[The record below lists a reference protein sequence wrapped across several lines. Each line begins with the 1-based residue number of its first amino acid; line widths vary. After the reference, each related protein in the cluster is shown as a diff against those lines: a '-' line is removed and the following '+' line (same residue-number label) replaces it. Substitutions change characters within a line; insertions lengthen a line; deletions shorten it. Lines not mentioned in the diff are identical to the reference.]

1 MPEPQEEV
9 AVATEVAVPAAPL
22 IEATPPTET
31 ALTRAEIAELISKA
45 SEEVQAKLKTDL
57 DAAYKAARR
66 SEAKGDTANAKL
78 AKMEAR
84 LEEVATRGMD
94 EGEARLWKAQRA
106 EERAQEATTTV
117 SQQQEYEKAAA
128 DFQQRSTA
136 YLSSEGISAD
146 DPRLTGAFAKF
157 SAEARTYDDWDKAL
171 MRSVAEVHK
180 DNAKKAVEQ
189 AKVAADKAREEER
202 ARQRNEQRKDE
213 GPIDRGSPASPAPK
227 KNVWDMSDEEFKA
240 YDSQKDAER
249 KLRQRGVR
257 TT

>member
-1 MPEPQEEV
+1 LPEP
-9 AVATEVAVPAAPL
+9 TEVAPATEAELQPAPL
-22 IEATPPTET
+22 TEATPPIET
-31 ALTRAEIAELISKA
+31 ALTRAEVAELISKA

-78 AKMEAR
+78 AKMESR

-117 SQQQEYEKAAA
+117 SQQQEYEKAASE
-128 DFQQRSTA
+128 FQQRSSA
-136 YLSSEGISAD
+136 YLNSEGITSD
-146 DPRLTGAFAKF
+146 DPVLTAAFAKF

-180 DNAKKAVEQ
+180 DRSKKAAEQ
-189 AKVAADKAREEER
+189 AKTAADKAREEER
-202 ARQRNEQRKDE
+202 ARQRNEQRRDE
-213 GPIDRGSPASPAPK
+213 GPIDRGTPASTGIK
-227 KNVWDMSDEEFKA
+227 KAVWDMTDDEFKQMDA
-240 YDSQKDAER
+240 QKEQER
-249 KLRQRGVR
+249 KLRARGVR
-257 TT
+257 

>member
-1 MPEPQEEV
+1 LPEPQEE
-9 AVATEVAVPAAPL
+9 AVIATEVAVPAAPL

-31 ALTRAEIAELISKA
+31 ALTRTEIAQLVSTAKA
-45 SEEVQAKLKTDL
+45 EVLAEMKKDI
-57 DAAYKAARR
+57 DSAYKAARR
-66 SEAKGDTANAKL
+66 SEAKGDTANAKIT
-78 AKMEAR
+78 KMEAR

-106 EERAQEATTTV
+106 EERAAEASNTV

-128 DFQQRSTA
+128 DFQQRSTS
-136 YLSSEGISAD
+136 YLNSEGISAD
-146 DPRLTGAFAKF
+146 DPVLTAAFAKYT
-157 SAEARTYDDWDKAL
+157 AEARTYDDWDKAL

-180 DNAKKAVEQ
+180 VKAKQAMEQ
-189 AKVAADKAREEER
+189 VKTAADKAREEER

-227 KNVWDMSDEEFKA
+227 KNVWDMTDEEFKA